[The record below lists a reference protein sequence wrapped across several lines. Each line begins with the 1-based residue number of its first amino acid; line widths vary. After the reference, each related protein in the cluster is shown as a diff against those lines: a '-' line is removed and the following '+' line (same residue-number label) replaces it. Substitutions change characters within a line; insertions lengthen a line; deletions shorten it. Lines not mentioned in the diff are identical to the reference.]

1 MRVMTSPRSTDP
13 GFVAAVATTT
23 ACTTNAQNSSA
34 PLSLQE
40 GRAETAG
47 ADAGH
52 ARTSIPLCLQP
63 GSAADGPAK
72 KRSIVSGT
80 GSRRTNACADA
91 RATRKP
97 HAKRNRPRIPR
108 NHAYLPRVF
117 RSDGTWHRHG

>member
-23 ACTTNAQNSSA
+23 ACTTNAQTSSA

-52 ARTSIPLCLQP
+52 ARTSIPRFLSSKPGC
-63 GSAADGPAK
+63 GSA
-72 KRSIVSGT
+72 SGA
-80 GSRRTNACADA
+80 S
-91 RATRKP
+91 
-97 HAKRNRPRIPR
+97 RPRRGWWPGAGDVGR
-108 NHAYLPRVF
+108 RAVDVVQEVAPSR
-117 RSDGTWHRHG
+117 